1 MPTIHSKQLLDHFS
15 ERLSAE
21 YADYCKRHQIPA
33 GTTDFITFLIDKSL
47 LGTSTIRRF
56 TIRKEFEELY
66 PINQYHKTKTVKKLA
81 DKFHL
86 SERAVWSII
95 KHAPKK

>member
-15 ERLSAE
+15 DRLSAE
-21 YADYCKRHQIPA
+21 YADYCKRHKIQE
-33 GTTDFITFLIDKSL
+33 GTNDFITFLIDKSL

-56 TIRKEFEELY
+56 TIIKEFEDLY
-66 PINQYHKTKTVKKLA
+66 PKNQCHKTKTVKELA

-95 KHAPKK
+95 KHNSKQ